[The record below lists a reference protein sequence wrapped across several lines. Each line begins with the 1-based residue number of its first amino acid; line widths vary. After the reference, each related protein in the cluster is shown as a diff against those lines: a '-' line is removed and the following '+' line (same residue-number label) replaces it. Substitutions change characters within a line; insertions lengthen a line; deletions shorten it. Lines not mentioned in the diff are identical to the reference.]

1 MRISEQWLREWVSPK
16 LDTEQLAE
24 RLTLAGLEV
33 SALEPAGADLKGVVV
48 GRIDSLREHPH
59 ADRLKLCSVDIGRR
73 SRLEIVCGARNVVTG
88 MRVPIALPGTE
99 LPNGVHVEK
108 SEIRGEVSMGMLCSA
123 LELGLAD
130 SAEGILPLG
139 SDASLGQP
147 VRDYLQLNDTI
158 MEIELTPNRGD
169 CLSVAGV
176 AREVAALTATRLK
189 AVHTKVRNIP
199 RTSKRR
205 FNIKLQAEQ
214 DCPRYVGRVI
224 EGINSTATTP
234 IWMIERLRR
243 SGVRSISPVVDVT
256 NYVML
261 ELGQP
266 MHAFDLDKL
275 VGGIRVRHAK
285 KNESLTL
292 LDGTRPR
299 IQADTLL
306 IADYKGPVA
315 LAGIMGGLDS
325 AVMDK
330 TQNLLLESAYFRPQT
345 IAGHARSLGMQTE
358 SSFRFERGVDPYLQR
373 QAMQRATSLLLGV
386 VGGRPGPIL
395 EESLTRYVP
404 KRASVILRRRRLT
417 QLLAQELP
425 VSKTQGILTR
435 LGMRV
440 SKRGDGWRVTPPSH
454 RFDIEREEDLVEEV
468 ARVYGFE
475 NLPSQMPRISMGSR
489 FASEN
494 HIPAE
499 RFKAV
504 LADRDYQ
511 EVITYS
517 FVDPALQR
525 LLEPATEPMILRNPI
540 SAEMAAMR
548 ISLWPGLLQAV
559 VYNRNRQQSRLR
571 LFELGR
577 CFVGTGKNL
586 VQELMLGGALMGP
599 VLPEQWGS
607 EVRAVD
613 FYDAKGDLEALLQ
626 VTGGRDEFQLQ
637 PGQHPALHSGQSA
650 EITKNGAN
658 VGWLGALHPEFVAK
672 LDLDDSVFLFQVRIS
687 TLQTARIP
695 QFSEVSKFPAI
706 RRDLSFMVD
715 AGVPAQAVL
724 DCAAA
729 AAGELLVNLQLFDEY
744 RGEGIDSGRKSLSLS
759 LTLQDSSRTLKE
771 ETIEAIMVRVI
782 DSLEAGLGAELR
794 KSSLK

>member
-16 LDTEQLAE
+16 LESKALAN

-33 SALEPAGADLKGVVV
+33 TRLEPAGADLKGVVV

-59 ADRLKLCSVDIGRR
+59 ADRLKLCFVDIGRR
-73 SRLEIVCGARNVVTG
+73 GRLEIVCGAPNVVAG
-88 MRVPIALPGTE
+88 MKAAVALPGTE

-108 SEIRGEVSMGMLCSA
+108 SEIRGVVSMGMLCSA
-123 LELGLAD
+123 FDLGLAE
-130 SAEGILPLG
+130 SAEGLLPLG

-147 VRDYLQLNDTI
+147 VRDYLRLDDMI

-189 AVHTKVRNIP
+189 AAHTKIRNIP
-199 RTSKRR
+199 ATSKRR
-205 FNIKLQAEQ
+205 FKIKLQAGQ

-224 EGINSTATTP
+224 EGINSTATSP
-234 IWMIERLRR
+234 IWMVERLRR
-243 SGVRSISPVVDVT
+243 SGARSISSIVDVT

-266 MHAFDLDKL
+266 MHVFDLDKL

-299 IQADTLL
+299 IQAGTLL
-306 IADYKGPVA
+306 IADHNGPVA

-325 AVMDK
+325 AVTDK
-330 TQNLLLESAYFRPQT
+330 THNLLIESAYFRPQT
-345 IAGHARSLGMQTE
+345 IAGRARSLGMQTE

-373 QAMQRATSLLLGV
+373 QAMQRATSLLLDI

-395 EESLTRYVP
+395 EESLTRHVP
-404 KRASVILRRRRLT
+404 KRASVTLRRRRLT
-417 QLLAQELP
+417 QLLGQELP

-440 SKRGDGWRVTPPSH
+440 RKRGDGWRVTPPSH

-475 NLPSQMPRISMGSR
+475 SLPSQMPRISMGSR

-525 LLEPATEPMILRNPI
+525 LLEPATEPMTLRNPI
-540 SAEMAAMR
+540 SADMAAMR

-577 CFVGTGKNL
+577 CFVGTGKDL

-607 EVRAVD
+607 EARAVD

-626 VTGGRDEFQLQ
+626 VTGSRDEFQLL

-672 LDLDDSVFLFQVRIS
+672 LDLDDPVFLFQVRIS
-687 TLQTARIP
+687 VLQTAKVP

-729 AAGELLVNLQLFDEY
+729 AAGELLVDLQLFDEY
-744 RGEGIDSGRKSLSLS
+744 RGEGIDSGRKSLSLG

-771 ETIEAIMVRVI
+771 EIIEAITVRVI
-782 DSLEAGLGAELR
+782 NSLYAGLGAELR
-794 KSSLK
+794 KK

>member
-73 SRLEIVCGARNVVTG
+73 GRLEIVCGARNVVTG
-88 MRVPIALPGTE
+88 MRVPIALPGTK

-330 TQNLLLESAYFRPQT
+330 THNLLLESAYFRPQT

-395 EESLTRYVP
+395 EESLTRHVP

-494 HIPAE
+494 HISAE
-499 RFKAV
+499 RFKTV

-540 SAEMAAMR
+540 SADMAAMR

-599 VLPEQWGS
+599 VWPEQWGS
-607 EVRAVD
+607 KPRAVD

>member
-16 LDTEQLAE
+16 LESKALAN

-33 SALEPAGADLKGVVV
+33 TRLEPAGADLKGVVV
-48 GRIDSLREHPH
+48 GRIGSLREHPH

-73 SRLEIVCGARNVVTG
+73 GRLEIVCGAPNVVAG
-88 MRVPIALPGTE
+88 MKVAVALPGTE

-108 SEIRGEVSMGMLCSA
+108 SEIRGVVSMGMLCSA
-123 LELGLAD
+123 FELGLAE
-130 SAEGILPLG
+130 SAEGLLPFD

-147 VRDYLQLNDTI
+147 VRDYLQLNDMI

-189 AVHTKVRNIP
+189 AAHTKIRNIP
-199 RTSKRR
+199 ATSKRR
-205 FNIKLQAEQ
+205 FKIKLQAEQ

-224 EGINSTATTP
+224 EGINSTVTTP
-234 IWMIERLRR
+234 IWMVERLRR
-243 SGVRSISPVVDVT
+243 SGARSISPIVDVT

-299 IQADTLL
+299 IQAGTLL
-306 IADYKGPVA
+306 IADHKGPVA

-325 AVMDK
+325 AVTDK
-330 TQNLLLESAYFRPQT
+330 THNLLIESAYFRPQT
-345 IAGHARSLGMQTE
+345 IAGRARSLGMQTE

-373 QAMQRATSLLLGV
+373 QAMQRATSLLLDI

-395 EESLTRYVP
+395 EESLTRHVP
-404 KRASVILRRRRLT
+404 RRASVTLRRRRLT

-440 SKRGDGWRVTPPSH
+440 RKRGDGWRVTPPSH

-475 NLPSQMPRISMGSR
+475 SLPSKMPRISMGSR

-525 LLEPATEPMILRNPI
+525 LLEPATEPMTLRNPI
-540 SAEMAAMR
+540 SADMAAMR

-559 VYNRNRQQSRLR
+559 VYNRNRQQLRLR

-607 EVRAVD
+607 EARAVD

-672 LDLDDSVFLFQVRIS
+672 LDLGDPVFLFQVRVS
-687 TLQTARIP
+687 VLQTARVP

-729 AAGELLVNLQLFDEY
+729 AAGELLVDLQLFDEY
-744 RGEGIDSGRKSLSLS
+744 RGEGIDSGRKSLSLG

-771 ETIEAIMVRVI
+771 EIIEAITVRVI
-782 DSLEAGLGAELR
+782 DSLQAGLGAELR
-794 KSSLK
+794 KK

>member
-73 SRLEIVCGARNVVTG
+73 GRLEIVCGARNVVTG

-123 LELGLAD
+123 LELGLPD

-189 AVHTKVRNIP
+189 AAYTKVRNIP
-199 RTSKRR
+199 ATSKRR
-205 FNIKLQAEQ
+205 FKIKLQAEQ

-299 IQADTLL
+299 IQAGTLL
-306 IADYKGPVA
+306 IADHKGPVA

-330 TQNLLLESAYFRPQT
+330 THNLLLESAYFRPQT
-345 IAGHARSLGMQTE
+345 IAGRARSLGMQTE

-395 EESLTRYVP
+395 EESLPRHVP
-404 KRASVILRRRRLT
+404 KRASVTLRRRRLT

-504 LADRDYQ
+504 LVDRDYQ

-540 SAEMAAMR
+540 SADMAAMR

-577 CFVGTGKNL
+577 CFVGTGKNF
-586 VQELMLGGALMGP
+586 VQELMLGGALTGP

-607 EVRAVD
+607 KPRAVD

-729 AAGELLVNLQLFDEY
+729 AAGELLVDLQLFDEY

-771 ETIEAIMVRVI
+771 EIVEAIMVRVI

>member
-73 SRLEIVCGARNVVTG
+73 GRLEIVCGARNVVTG

-123 LELGLAD
+123 LELGLAE

-189 AVHTKVRNIP
+189 AAYTKVRNIP
-199 RTSKRR
+199 ATSKRR
-205 FNIKLQAEQ
+205 FKIKLQAEQ

-299 IQADTLL
+299 IQAGTLL
-306 IADYKGPVA
+306 IADHKGPVA

-330 TQNLLLESAYFRPQT
+330 THNLLLESAYFRPQT
-345 IAGHARSLGMQTE
+345 IAGRARSLGMQTE

-395 EESLTRYVP
+395 EESLTRHVP

-494 HIPAE
+494 HISAE
-499 RFKAV
+499 RFKTV
-504 LADRDYQ
+504 LVDRDYQ

-540 SAEMAAMR
+540 SADMAAMR

-586 VQELMLGGALMGP
+586 VQELMLGGALTGP

-607 EVRAVD
+607 KARAVD

-729 AAGELLVNLQLFDEY
+729 AAGELLVDLQLFDEY

>member
-1 MRISEQWLREWVSPK
+1 LP
-16 LDTEQLAE
+16 
-24 RLTLAGLEV
+24 
-33 SALEPAGADLKGVVV
+33 AL
-48 GRIDSLREHPH
+48 
-59 ADRLKLCSVDIGRR
+59 
-73 SRLEIVCGARNVVTG
+73 
-88 MRVPIALPGTE
+88 
-99 LPNGVHVEK
+99 
-108 SEIRGEVSMGMLCSA
+108 
-123 LELGLAD
+123 
-130 SAEGILPLG
+130 
-139 SDASLGQP
+139 
-147 VRDYLQLNDTI
+147 
-158 MEIELTPNRGD
+158 
-169 CLSVAGV
+169 
-176 AREVAALTATRLK
+176 
-189 AVHTKVRNIP
+189 
-199 RTSKRR
+199 
-205 FNIKLQAEQ
+205 
-214 DCPRYVGRVI
+214 
-224 EGINSTATTP
+224 
-234 IWMIERLRR
+234 W
-243 SGVRSISPVVDVT
+243 
-256 NYVML
+256 
-261 ELGQP
+261 
-266 MHAFDLDKL
+266 
-275 VGGIRVRHAK
+275 
-285 KNESLTL
+285 
-292 LDGTRPR
+292 
-299 IQADTLL
+299 
-306 IADYKGPVA
+306 
-315 LAGIMGGLDS
+315 GGLDS

-330 TQNLLLESAYFRPQT
+330 THNLLLESAYFRPQT
-345 IAGHARSLGMQTE
+345 IAGRARSLGMQTE

-395 EESLTRYVP
+395 EESLPRHVP
-404 KRASVILRRRRLT
+404 KRASVTLRRRRLT

-504 LADRDYQ
+504 LVDRDYQ

-540 SAEMAAMR
+540 SADMAAMR

-577 CFVGTGKNL
+577 CFIGTGKNL

-607 EVRAVD
+607 KPRAVD

-672 LDLDDSVFLFQVRIS
+672 LDLDDPVFLFQVRIS
-687 TLQTARIP
+687 TLQPAKLP

-744 RGEGIDSGRKSLSLS
+744 RGEGIDSGRKSLSLG

-771 ETIEAIMVRVI
+771 EIIEAIMVRVI
-782 DSLEAGLGAELR
+782 DSLQAGLGAELR

>member
-16 LDTEQLAE
+16 LESKALAN

-33 SALEPAGADLKGVVV
+33 TRLEPAGADLKGVVV

-59 ADRLKLCSVDIGRR
+59 ADRLKLCFVDIGRR
-73 SRLEIVCGARNVVTG
+73 GRLEIVCGAPNVVAG
-88 MRVPIALPGTE
+88 MKVAVALPGTE

-108 SEIRGEVSMGMLCSA
+108 SEIRGVVSMGMLCSA
-123 LELGLAD
+123 FDLGLAE
-130 SAEGILPLG
+130 SAEGLLPLG

-147 VRDYLQLNDTI
+147 VRDYLRLDDMI

-189 AVHTKVRNIP
+189 AAHTKIRNIP
-199 RTSKRR
+199 ATSKRR
-205 FNIKLQAEQ
+205 FKIKLQAGQ

-224 EGINSTATTP
+224 EGINSTATSP
-234 IWMIERLRR
+234 IWMVERLRR
-243 SGVRSISPVVDVT
+243 SGARSISSIVDVT

-266 MHAFDLDKL
+266 MHVFDLDKL

-299 IQADTLL
+299 IQAGTLL
-306 IADYKGPVA
+306 IADHNGPVA

-325 AVMDK
+325 AVTDK
-330 TQNLLLESAYFRPQT
+330 THNLLIESAYFRPQT
-345 IAGHARSLGMQTE
+345 IAGRARSLGIQTE

-373 QAMQRATSLLLGV
+373 QAMQRATSLLLDI

-395 EESLTRYVP
+395 EESLTRHVP
-404 KRASVILRRRRLT
+404 KRASVTLRRRRLT
-417 QLLAQELP
+417 QLLGQELP

-440 SKRGDGWRVTPPSH
+440 RKRGDGWRVTPPSH

-475 NLPSQMPRISMGSR
+475 SLPSQMPRISMGSR

-525 LLEPATEPMILRNPI
+525 LLEPATEPMTLRNPI
-540 SAEMAAMR
+540 SADMAAMR

-577 CFVGTGKNL
+577 CFVGTGKDL

-607 EVRAVD
+607 EARAVD

-626 VTGGRDEFQLQ
+626 VTGSRDEFQLL

-672 LDLDDSVFLFQVRIS
+672 LDLDDPVFLFQVRIS
-687 TLQTARIP
+687 VLQTAKVP

-729 AAGELLVNLQLFDEY
+729 AAGELLVDLQLFDEY
-744 RGEGIDSGRKSLSLS
+744 RGEGIDSGRKSLSLG

-771 ETIEAIMVRVI
+771 EIIEAITVRVI
-782 DSLEAGLGAELR
+782 DSLYAGLGAELR
-794 KSSLK
+794 KK

>member
-1 MRISEQWLREWVSPK
+1 MRISEQWLREWVAPK
-16 LDTEQLAE
+16 LESKALAN

-33 SALEPAGADLKGVVV
+33 ASLEPAGADLKGVVV
-48 GRIDSLREHPH
+48 GQIDSLREHPH
-59 ADRLKLCSVDIGRR
+59 ADRLTLCSVDVGRR
-73 SRLEIVCGARNVVTG
+73 SRLEIVCGAPNVVAG
-88 MRVPIALPGTE
+88 MKVPVALAGTE

-108 SEIRGEVSMGMLCSA
+108 SEIRGVVSMGMLCSA
-123 LELGLAD
+123 LELGLAE

-147 VRDYLQLNDTI
+147 VADYLQLNDTI
-158 MEIELTPNRGD
+158 MDLELTPNRGD

-189 AVHTKVRNIP
+189 RTTTKIRNVP
-199 RTSKRR
+199 ATGKRR
-205 FNIKLQAEQ
+205 FKIQLQAQQ

-224 EGINSTATTP
+224 EGINPTATTP

-243 SGVRSISPVVDVT
+243 IGVRSISPVVDVT

-266 MHAFDLDKL
+266 MHAFDLDRL

-285 KNESLTL
+285 EHESLTL
-292 LDGTRPR
+292 LDGTKPR
-299 IQADTLL
+299 IQAGTLL
-306 IADYKGPVA
+306 IADHKGPVA

-325 AVMDK
+325 AVTDK
-330 TQNLLLESAYFRPQT
+330 THNLLLEGAYFRPQT
-345 IAGHARSLGMQTE
+345 IAGRARSLGMQTE

-373 QAMQRATSLLLGV
+373 QAMQRATSLLLDI

-395 EESLTRYVP
+395 EERLTRHVP
-404 KRASVILRRRRLT
+404 KRASVTLRRHRLT
-417 QLLAQELP
+417 QLLGQELP
-425 VSKTQGILTR
+425 AAKTEGILTR

-440 SKRGDGWRVTPPSH
+440 SKRADGWRVTPPSH

-468 ARVYGFE
+468 ARVHGFE
-475 NLPSQMPRISMGSR
+475 NLPSKMPRISMGSR

-525 LLEPATEPMILRNPI
+525 LLEPATEPMTLRNPI
-540 SAEMAAMR
+540 SADMAAMR

-559 VYNRNRQQSRLR
+559 AYNRNRQQSRLR

-577 CFVGTGKNL
+577 CFIGTGKDL

-599 VLPEQWGS
+599 ALPEQWGS
-607 EVRAVD
+607 KPRVVD

-626 VTGGRDEFQLQ
+626 LTGSREEFQLR
-637 PGQHPALHSGQSA
+637 PVRHAALHSGQSA
-650 EITKNGAN
+650 EITKNGAH
-658 VGWLGALHPEFVAK
+658 VGWLGALHPEFRAK
-672 LDLDDSVFLFQVRIS
+672 LDLNEAVFLFQVRIS
-687 TLQTARIP
+687 ALQTAIIP
-695 QFSEVSKFPAI
+695 KFSEVSKFPAI

-715 AGVPAQAVL
+715 AGVSAQAVL
-724 DCAAA
+724 DCAAS
-729 AAGELLVNLQLFDEY
+729 AAGELLIDLQLFDEY
-744 RGEGIDSGRKSLSLS
+744 RGEGIDSGRKSLSLG

-771 ETIEAIMVRVI
+771 GTIEAITLQVM
-782 DSLEAGLGAELR
+782 DSLQVSLGAELR
-794 KSSLK
+794 KK

>member
-16 LDTEQLAE
+16 LEFKALAD
-24 RLTLAGLEV
+24 RLTLSGLEV
-33 SALEPAGADLKGVVV
+33 ASLEPAGADLKGVVV
-48 GRIDSLREHPH
+48 GRIDSLREHPY
-59 ADRLKLCSVDIGRR
+59 AERLKLCSVDIGRR
-73 SRLEIVCGARNVVTG
+73 RKLEIVCGAPNVVAG
-88 MRVPIALPGTE
+88 MKVPVALPGTQ

-108 SEIRGEVSMGMLCSA
+108 SEIRSVVSTGMLCSA
-123 LELGLAD
+123 LELGLAE
-130 SAEGILPLG
+130 SAEGILSLG

-147 VRDYLQLNDTI
+147 VDDYLQLNDTV
-158 MEIELTPNRGD
+158 MDLDLTPNRGD

-176 AREVAALTATRLK
+176 AREVAALTGTRLK
-189 AVHTKVRNIP
+189 KTTTKIRNVP
-199 RTSKRR
+199 ATGKRR
-205 FNIKLQAEQ
+205 FRIQLQAQQ

-224 EGINSTATTP
+224 EDINPTATTP

-266 MHAFDLDKL
+266 MHAFDLDEL

-285 KNESLTL
+285 KNESLAL
-292 LDGTRPR
+292 LDGTKPR
-299 IQADTLL
+299 IQAGTLL
-306 IADYKGPVA
+306 IADHKGPVA

-325 AVMDK
+325 AVTDK
-330 TQNLLLESAYFRPQT
+330 THNLLLEGAYFRPQT
-345 IAGHARSLGMQTE
+345 IAGRARSLGMQTE
-358 SSFRFERGVDPYLQR
+358 SSFRFERGVDPYLQP
-373 QAMQRATSLLLGV
+373 QAIQRATSLLLDI

-395 EESLTRYVP
+395 EERLTRHMP
-404 KRASVILRRRRLT
+404 KRASVTLRRRRLT

-425 VSKTQGILTR
+425 VAKTAGILTR

-440 SKRGDGWRVTPPSH
+440 SKRGDGWRVTPPSY

-475 NLPSQMPRISMGSR
+475 NLPSKMPRIPMGAR

-504 LADRDYQ
+504 LTDRDYQ

-525 LLEPATEPMILRNPI
+525 LLEPATGSMTLQNPI
-540 SAEMAAMR
+540 SADMAAMR
-548 ISLWPGLLQAV
+548 ITLWPGLLQAV
-559 VYNRNRQQSRLR
+559 VYNQNRQQSRLR

-577 CFVGTGKNL
+577 CFVGTGKDL

-599 VLPEQWGS
+599 ALPEQWGS
-607 EVRAVD
+607 KPRAVD

-626 VTGGRDEFQLQ
+626 VTGSRDEFQLQ

-650 EITKNGAN
+650 EITKNGEH
-658 VGWLGALHPEFVAK
+658 VGWLGALHPELVAK
-672 LDLDDSVFLFQVRIS
+672 LDLDETVFLFQVRIS
-687 TLQTARIP
+687 ALQTAKIP
-695 QFSEVSKFPAI
+695 QFNEVSKFPAI
-706 RRDLSFMVD
+706 RRDLSFQVD
-715 AGVPAQAVL
+715 EKVSAQAVL
-724 DCAAA
+724 DCAAT
-729 AAGELLVNLQLFDEY
+729 AAGELLVDLQLFDEY
-744 RGEGIDSGRKSLSLS
+744 HGEGIDSGRKSLSLG

-771 ETIEAIMVRVI
+771 EIIEAITLRVI
-782 DSLEAGLGAELR
+782 DSLQAGLGAELR
-794 KSSLK
+794 KK

>member
-16 LDTEQLAE
+16 LESAALAN

-33 SALEPAGADLKGVVV
+33 ASLEPAGSDLKGVVV

-73 SRLEIVCGARNVVTG
+73 SKLEVVCGAPNAVTG
-88 MRVPIALPGTE
+88 MKVPVALPGTE
-99 LPNGVHVEK
+99 LPNGVRVEK
-108 SEIRGEVSMGMLCSA
+108 SEIRGVVSMGMLCSA
-123 LELGLAD
+123 LELGLAE

-158 MEIELTPNRGD
+158 MDLELTPNRGD

-176 AREVAALTATRLK
+176 AREVAALTAARLK
-189 AVHTKVRNIP
+189 STTTKIRNVP
-199 RTSKRR
+199 ATGKRR
-205 FNIKLQAEQ
+205 FKIQLQAQQ

-224 EGINSTATTP
+224 EGINPTAITP

-243 SGVRSISPVVDVT
+243 SGVRGISPVVDVT

-292 LDGTRPR
+292 LDGTKPR
-299 IQADTLL
+299 IQAGTLL
-306 IADYKGPVA
+306 IADHKGPVA

-325 AVMDK
+325 AVTDK
-330 TQNLLLESAYFRPQT
+330 THNLLLEGAYFRPKT
-345 IAGHARSLGMQTE
+345 IASRARSLGMQTE

-373 QAMQRATSLLLGV
+373 QAMQRATSLLLDI
-386 VGGRPGPIL
+386 VGGRPGPML
-395 EESLTRYVP
+395 EERLTHHVP
-404 KRASVILRRRRLT
+404 KRASVTLRRRRLT
-417 QLLAQELP
+417 RLLAQELP
-425 VSKTQGILTR
+425 VAKTEGILTR

-475 NLPSQMPRISMGSR
+475 NLPSRLPRISMGSR
-489 FASEN
+489 FASED

-504 LADRDYQ
+504 LVDRDYQ

-517 FVDPALQR
+517 FVDPVLQG
-525 LLEPATEPMILRNPI
+525 LLEPATEPMTLRNPI
-540 SAEMAAMR
+540 SADMAAMR
-548 ISLWPGLLQAV
+548 VSLWPGLLQAV
-559 VYNRNRQQSRLR
+559 AYNRNRQQSRLR

-577 CFVGTGKNL
+577 CFVGTDKDL
-586 VQELMLGGALMGP
+586 IQELMLGGALMGP
-599 VLPEQWGS
+599 VLPEQWGTQP
-607 EVRAVD
+607 RAVD

-626 VTGGRDEFQLQ
+626 VTGNRDEFQLQ

-650 EITKNGAN
+650 EIAKNGAH
-658 VGWLGALHPEFVAK
+658 VGWLGALHPEFVGK
-672 LDLDDSVFLFQVRIS
+672 LGLDEPVFLFQVRMS
-687 TLQTARIP
+687 GLQTAKLP
-695 QFSEVSKFPAI
+695 QFGEVSRFPAI
-706 RRDLSFMVD
+706 RRDLSFMVN
-715 AGVPAQAVL
+715 AGVSAQAVL
-724 DCAAA
+724 DCATT
-729 AAGELLVNLQLFDEY
+729 AAGELLVNVQLFDEY
-744 RGEGIDSGRKSLSLS
+744 RGEGIDSGRKSLSVG

-771 ETIEAIMVRVI
+771 EIIEAIMVRVI
-782 DSLEAGLGAELR
+782 DSLQAGLGAELR
-794 KSSLK
+794 KK

>member
-33 SALEPAGADLKGVVV
+33 SALEPASADLKGVVV

-73 SRLEIVCGARNVVTG
+73 SRLEIVCGAPNVVTG
-88 MRVPIALPGTE
+88 MRVPVALPGTE

-123 LELGLAD
+123 LELGLAE
-130 SAEGILPLG
+130 SAEGILALG

-189 AVHTKVRNIP
+189 AAYTKVRNIP
-199 RTSKRR
+199 ATSKRR
-205 FNIKLQAEQ
+205 FKIKLQAEQ

-299 IQADTLL
+299 IQAGTLL
-306 IADYKGPVA
+306 IADHKGPVA

-330 TQNLLLESAYFRPQT
+330 THNLLLESAYFRPQT
-345 IAGHARSLGMQTE
+345 IAGRARSLGMQTE

-395 EESLTRYVP
+395 EESLTRHVP

-494 HIPAE
+494 HISAE
-499 RFKAV
+499 RFKTV
-504 LADRDYQ
+504 LVDRDYQ

-540 SAEMAAMR
+540 SADMAAMR

-586 VQELMLGGALMGP
+586 VQELMLGGALTGP

-607 EVRAVD
+607 KARAVD

-729 AAGELLVNLQLFDEY
+729 AAGELLVDLQLFDEY

-771 ETIEAIMVRVI
+771 EIIEAIMVRVI

>member
-33 SALEPAGADLKGVVV
+33 SALEPASADLKGVVV
-48 GRIDSLREHPH
+48 GQIDSLREHPH

-73 SRLEIVCGARNVVTG
+73 SRLEIVCGAPNVVTG
-88 MRVPIALPGTE
+88 MRAPVALPGTE

-123 LELGLAD
+123 LELGLAE

-189 AVHTKVRNIP
+189 AAYTKVRNIP
-199 RTSKRR
+199 ATSKRR
-205 FNIKLQAEQ
+205 FKIKLQAEQ

-224 EGINSTATTP
+224 EGVNPTATTP

-299 IQADTLL
+299 IQAGTLL
-306 IADYKGPVA
+306 IADHKGPVA

-330 TQNLLLESAYFRPQT
+330 THNLLLESAYFRPQT
-345 IAGHARSLGMQTE
+345 IAGRARSLGMQTE

-395 EESLTRYVP
+395 DESLTRHVP

-494 HIPAE
+494 HISAE
-499 RFKAV
+499 RFKTV
-504 LADRDYQ
+504 LVDRDYQ

-540 SAEMAAMR
+540 SADMAAMR

-586 VQELMLGGALMGP
+586 VQELMLGGALTGP

-607 EVRAVD
+607 KPRAVD

-729 AAGELLVNLQLFDEY
+729 AAGELLVDLQLFDEY

>member
-33 SALEPAGADLKGVVV
+33 SALEPASADLKGVVV
-48 GRIDSLREHPH
+48 GQIDSLREHPH

-73 SRLEIVCGARNVVTG
+73 SRLEIVCGAPNVVTG
-88 MRVPIALPGTE
+88 MRVPVALPGTE

-123 LELGLAD
+123 LELGLAE

-189 AVHTKVRNIP
+189 AAYTKVRNIP
-199 RTSKRR
+199 ATSKRR
-205 FNIKLQAEQ
+205 FKIKLQAEQ

-299 IQADTLL
+299 IQAGTLL
-306 IADYKGPVA
+306 IADHKGPVA

-330 TQNLLLESAYFRPQT
+330 THNLLLESAYFRPQT
-345 IAGHARSLGMQTE
+345 IAGRARSLGMQTE

-395 EESLTRYVP
+395 EESLTRHVP

-494 HIPAE
+494 HISAE
-499 RFKAV
+499 RFKTV
-504 LADRDYQ
+504 LVDRDYQ

-540 SAEMAAMR
+540 SADMAAMR

-607 EVRAVD
+607 KPRAVD

-729 AAGELLVNLQLFDEY
+729 AAGELLVDLQLFDEY

-771 ETIEAIMVRVI
+771 EIIEAIMVRVI
-782 DSLEAGLGAELR
+782 DSLQAGLGAELR

>member
-73 SRLEIVCGARNVVTG
+73 GRLEIVCGARNVVTG

-123 LELGLAD
+123 LELGLPD

-189 AVHTKVRNIP
+189 AAYTKVRNIP
-199 RTSKRR
+199 ATSKRR
-205 FNIKLQAEQ
+205 FKIKLQAEQ

-299 IQADTLL
+299 IQAGTLL
-306 IADYKGPVA
+306 IADHKGPVA

-330 TQNLLLESAYFRPQT
+330 THNLLLESAYFRPQT
-345 IAGHARSLGMQTE
+345 IAGRARSLGMQTE

-395 EESLTRYVP
+395 EESLTRHVP

-504 LADRDYQ
+504 LVDRDYQ

-540 SAEMAAMR
+540 SADMAAMR

-577 CFVGTGKNL
+577 CFVGTGKNF
-586 VQELMLGGALMGP
+586 VQELMLGGALTGP

-607 EVRAVD
+607 KPRAVD

-729 AAGELLVNLQLFDEY
+729 AAGELLVDLQLFDEY

-771 ETIEAIMVRVI
+771 EIVEAIMVRVI